1 LLDKSFVWLQVV
13 SKNIQIL
20 KLKDLKLKEQFRRTD
35 NDSIK
40 QFNIDVIMKEVEN
53 SGISVEKLKFDIR
66 EYEKIPGAKVSK
78 KGK

>member
-1 LLDKSFVWLQVV
+1 MLDKSFVWLQVV